1 MRPKIFK
8 DLELKEHGLKVYLR
22 NPSSYTPLRH
32 ELWKDG
38 GPSSLILGM
47 SDEENKKQ
55 ISQFSKKD
63 AEKFGEYETQL
74 QRFVDAIDHLLD
86 HSPLKIHPV
95 SSPFGLVMRLN
106 IEIKLGM
113 IYFIYLS
120 SINLCYIGT
129 YIINCTIA
137 IH

>member
-1 MRPKIFK
+1 
-8 DLELKEHGLKVYLR
+8 
-22 NPSSYTPLRH
+22 
-32 ELWKDG
+32 
-38 GPSSLILGM
+38 M

-95 SSPFGLVMRLN
+95 SSPFGLVMRLY
-106 IEIKLGM
+106 IEMKLGM
-113 IYFIYLS
+113 IYCTGK
-120 SINLCYIGT
+120 NDNIGT
-129 YIINCTIA
+129 HIINCNITL
-137 IH
+137 H

>member
-1 MRPKIFK
+1 
-8 DLELKEHGLKVYLR
+8 
-22 NPSSYTPLRH
+22 
-32 ELWKDG
+32 
-38 GPSSLILGM
+38 M

-106 IEIKLGM
+106 IEMKSGM
-113 IYFIYLS
+113 IYCIYLS
-120 SINLCYIGT
+120 SINLLYWYLYNQLYYCYSL
-129 YIINCTIA
+129 INVFQIP
-137 IH
+137 

>member
-1 MRPKIFK
+1 
-8 DLELKEHGLKVYLR
+8 
-22 NPSSYTPLRH
+22 
-32 ELWKDG
+32 
-38 GPSSLILGM
+38 M

-120 SINLCYIGT
+120 SINLILVPTSSTVLLIFIDECISDTSNFYL
-129 YIINCTIA
+129 N
-137 IH
+137 

>member
-1 MRPKIFK
+1 MK
-8 DLELKEHGLKVYLR
+8 
-22 NPSSYTPLRH
+22 H

-47 SDEENKKQ
+47 NDVENKKQ

-95 SSPFGLVMRLN
+95 SSPFGQGIDIN
-106 IEIKLGM
+106 IKMKFVLLLPI
-113 IYFIYLS
+113 
-120 SINLCYIGT
+120 
-129 YIINCTIA
+129 
-137 IH
+137 

>member
-55 ISQFSKKD
+55 ISQFSQKD

-95 SSPFGLVMRLN
+95 SSPFGLVINR
-106 IEIKLGM
+106 KLK
-113 IYFIYLS
+113 LK
-120 SINLCYIGT
+120 
-129 YIINCTIA
+129 
-137 IH
+137 